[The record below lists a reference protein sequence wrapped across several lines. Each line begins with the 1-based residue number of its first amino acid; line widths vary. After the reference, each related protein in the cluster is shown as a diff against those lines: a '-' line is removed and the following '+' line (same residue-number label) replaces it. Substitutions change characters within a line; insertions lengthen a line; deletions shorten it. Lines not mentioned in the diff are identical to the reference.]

1 MEKLCVYQEKKF
13 GRIDSRFRTWIQLSI
28 FFIFIGSNLN
38 HEVTV
43 LKQSSP
49 VLPPLQGAAIISML
63 EKMVGKDTIRAGLTN
78 YLKKHRFGNA
88 VTGDLWQ
95 AISEAWNGTARNFS
109 IPEMMDSWTLQM
121 GYPIIIFEQQN
132 ATNIYTIRQEKFLK
146 ATNVRTTITF
156 YF

>member
-1 MEKLCVYQEKKF
+1 
-13 GRIDSRFRTWIQLSI
+13 
-28 FFIFIGSNLN
+28 
-38 HEVTV
+38 
-43 LKQSSP
+43 
-49 VLPPLQGAAIISML
+49 ML

-121 GYPIIIFEQQN
+121 GYPIIIFDQQN
-132 ATNIYTIRQEKFLK
+132 ATYIYTIRQEKFLK
-146 ATNVRTTITF
+146 ATNVRTTFNSFINIE
-156 YF
+156 YSQAR

>member
-1 MEKLCVYQEKKF
+1 
-13 GRIDSRFRTWIQLSI
+13 
-28 FFIFIGSNLN
+28 
-38 HEVTV
+38 
-43 LKQSSP
+43 
-49 VLPPLQGAAIISML
+49 ML

-109 IPEMMDSWTLQM
+109 IPEMMDTWTLQM
-121 GYPIIIFEQQN
+121 GYPIIVFEQQN

-146 ATNVRTTITF
+146 ATNVRITTVCARDRDPGSQPA
-156 YF
+156 